1 MELDMDLSEIQPI
14 PNEPALFIKNKQI
27 LVVADLH
34 IGIES
39 QLREQGLHVA
49 SQAQKMIDHLLSI
62 FKKYKP
68 KEIILLGDIK
78 HNIPSATIQE
88 RRDVRNFL
96 KLIEE
101 FGTIHIMPGN
111 HDGFIKKL
119 SPDQIKIH
127 PSDGFII
134 ENVGFV
140 HGHRWPSEEIMRCEQ
155 IITAHTHPTIMFT
168 DRLGYRTFE
177 SCWIKGMF
185 LKNKLK
191 EKYPISTYPEIL
203 VMPAFNPL
211 CGGLAANQEG
221 ITGPIGKII
230 DIKNAEIY
238 LIDGTSLGRV
248 KDIS

>member
-1 MELDMDLSEIQPI
+1 MDLSEIQPI

-39 QLREQGLHVA
+39 QLREQGLHTA
-49 SQAQKMIDHLLSI
+49 SQAQKMVDHLLSI
-62 FKKYKP
+62 CKKYKP
-68 KEIILLGDIK
+68 QQIILLGDIK

-96 KLIEE
+96 WIIQEY
-101 FGTIHIMPGN
+101 GTVHMIPGN
-111 HDGFIKKL
+111 HDGFIRKL
-119 SPDQIKIH
+119 SPDEIIIH
-127 PSDGFII
+127 PSDGFTV
-134 ENVGFV
+134 ENIGFV
-140 HGHRWPSEEIMRCEQ
+140 HGHRWPSEEIMQCEQ

-168 DRLGYRTFE
+168 DRLGYKTFE

-191 EKYPISTYPEIL
+191 EKYPNSTYPEIL
-203 VMPAFNPL
+203 IMPAFNPL
-211 CGGLAANQEG
+211 CGGISVNQEG
-221 ITGPIGKII
+221 VSGPIGKIM
-230 DIKNAEIY
+230 DLKNAQIY

-248 KDIS
+248 KDIK

>member
-1 MELDMDLSEIQPI
+1 MDLSEIQPI

-27 LVVADLH
+27 IVVADLH

-39 QLREQGLHVA
+39 QLREQGLHA
-49 SQAQKMIDHLLSI
+49 YSQAQKMIDHLLSI
-62 FKKYKP
+62 CKKYKP

-101 FGTIHIMPGN
+101 FGIVHIIPGN

-119 SPDQIKIH
+119 SPDEIIIH
-127 PSDGFII
+127 LSDGFII

-140 HGHRWPSEEIMRCEQ
+140 HGHRWPSEEIMGCEQ
-155 IITAHTHPTIMFT
+155 IITAHTHPTVMFT
-168 DRLGYRTFE
+168 DRLGYKTFE

-191 EKYPISTYPEIL
+191 EKYPNSTHPEIL

-221 ITGPIGKII
+221 IMGPIGKII
-230 DIKNAEIY
+230 DIRNAQIY
-238 LIDGTSLGRV
+238 LIDGTSLGSV
-248 KDIS
+248 KDIR